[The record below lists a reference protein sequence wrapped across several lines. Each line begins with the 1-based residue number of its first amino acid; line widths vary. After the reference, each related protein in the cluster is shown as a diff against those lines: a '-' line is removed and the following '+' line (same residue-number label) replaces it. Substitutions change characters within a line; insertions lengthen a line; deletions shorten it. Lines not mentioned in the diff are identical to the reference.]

1 MPARS
6 AHWSEL
12 LTPRTQEAFFVGF
25 SDGGRRQS
33 QIPAIFDVRSSSL
46 SAEVHQGVGVL
57 GSDGWNFDD
66 TGRVQYDEPQK
77 GYSKTFTH
85 AQFAKGFTVERKLAD
100 DNLFGQVLDQANS
113 LGDSAFR
120 KIEKSAASVFA
131 NAFTSTTNDDGFST
145 LGPDSVV
152 LCSAAHPYN
161 AENTGSTQSNTGT
174 SALTAANV
182 STTRIA
188 MQKFT
193 DDRGDL
199 MNVMPDTILIP
210 PDLEDTALTIGR
222 SLQDPVSANNAIN
235 PQSGGRWKFVVWHY
249 LTDANNW
256 FMLDSSR
263 QRKSLLWYNR
273 IPLEF
278 GLEEDFDTFT
288 AKYRAYTR
296 FSYGWRDWS
305 FIYGHNVT

>member
-12 LTPRTQEAFFVGF
+12 LTPRTQEAFFAGM
-25 SDGGRRQS
+25 SDEGRRQT
-33 QIPAIFDVRSSSL
+33 QIPALYDVRKSSL

-100 DNLFGQVLDQANS
+100 DNLFQSVLDTATD
-113 LGDSAFR
+113 LGDAAFR
-120 KIEKSAASVFA
+120 KIEKSGVSVFA

-145 LGPDSVV
+145 LGPDAVT
-152 LCSAAHPYN
+152 LCSASHPYN
-161 AENTGSTQSNTGT
+161 AENTGSVQSNTGT
-174 SALTAANV
+174 SALSASSV

-199 MNVMPDTILIP
+199 MNVTPDTILIP
-210 PDLEDTALTIGR
+210 PDLEDTALTIGK

-249 LTDANNW
+249 LADTNNW
-256 FMLDSSR
+256 FMFDSAR
-263 QRKSLLWYNR
+263 QRRSLLWYDR

-278 GLEEDFDTFT
+278 GREEDFDTFT
-288 AKYRAYTR
+288 NKFRAYTR
-296 FSYGWRDWS
+296 YSYGWRDWAWV
-305 FIYGHNVT
+305 YGHNV